1 MVLRLLL
8 AVYCTYIALNLD
20 EERQE
25 SRNILFDI
33 KILLFLALDLD
44 GQRQESEKIL
54 LFFLAFYPLIWIE
67 RE

>member
-8 AVYCTYIALNLD
+8 AVYCTYMALNLD

-33 KILLFLALDLD
+33 LIFLSLALDLD
-44 GQRQESEKIL
+44 GHRHASQNIL
-54 LFFLAFYPLIWIE
+54 
-67 RE
+67 

>member
-8 AVYCTYIALNLD
+8 AVYCTYLALNLD

-33 KILLFLALDLD
+33 LVFLFLALDLD
-44 GQRQESEKIL
+44 GKRQESRNIL
-54 LFFLAFYPLIWIE
+54 LFFWFFIP
-67 RE
+67 